1 MREKLR
7 DVKVFG
13 GTRTKEAIEMRE
25 QVFIL
30 YIFWCWYR

>member
-7 DVKVFG
+7 DVKVAVG
-13 GTRTKEAIEMRE
+13 IRTKEAIEMRE

-30 YIFWCWYR
+30 HMF

>member
-7 DVKVFG
+7 DVKLVG
-13 GTRTKEAIEMRE
+13 GTITKKAIEMRE

-30 YIFWCWYR
+30 YIFWCWHR